1 MDRLNP
7 VTLITGAASGVG
19 AACVRELARRSQGGL
34 ILVDLDDP
42 SLCALADDLEQQ
54 NAAPE
59 RVSTLAF
66 DVADQERWAQASDFI
81 EAQYG
86 RLDWAVIY
94 AGMPKAPKSDL
105 LDFRRPSS
113 LLESAARSV
122 RALIPVLGRNEQGG
136 AVVINAAGEM
146 LKEPGGAAAK
156 TGVLPLLRTL
166 AKEGAARSIRVNAI
180 VPGATT
186 NAWSKTPWFNDLV
199 RETGGARE
207 AFDKIAK
214 MAHPMAR
221 YANSDDIG
229 RLIVMLLSDESPLT
243 GATLVVDGGYT
254 L

>member
-19 AACVRELARRSQGGL
+19 ATCLRELARRSQGGL
-34 ILVDLDDP
+34 ILVDLDDA
-42 SLCALADDLEQQ
+42 SLCAVADDLEKQ
-54 NAAPE
+54 NLPPE

-66 DVADQERWAQASDFI
+66 DVADEERWTQASDFI

-113 LLESAARSV
+113 LLDSAARSL
-122 RALIPVLGRNEQGG
+122 RALMPVMRKNHQGG
-136 AVVINAAGEM
+136 AAVINAAAEM

-156 TGVLPLLRTL
+156 SGVLPLLRVL
-166 AKEGAARSIRVNAI
+166 AKEGAPDRIRVNAI
-180 VPGATT
+180 APGATT
-186 NAWSKTPWFNDLV
+186 NAWAKTPWFNDLV

-214 MAHPMAR
+214 MPAPMAR

-229 RLIVMLLSDESPLT
+229 RLIVMLLSDESPMT

>member
-19 AACVRELARRSQGGL
+19 VTCLRELARRSQGGL
-34 ILVDLDDP
+34 ILVDLDDA
-42 SLCALADDLEQQ
+42 SLCAVADDLEKQ
-54 NAAPE
+54 NLAPE

-66 DVADQERWAQASDFI
+66 DVADEERWTQASDFI

-113 LLESAARSV
+113 LLDSAARSV
-122 RALIPVLGRNEQGG
+122 RALMPVMRKNLQGG
-136 AVVINAAGEM
+136 AVVINAAAEM

-156 TGVLPLLRTL
+156 SGVLPLLRVL
-166 AKEGAARSIRVNAI
+166 AKEGAPDRIRVNA
-180 VPGATT
+180 VAPGATT
-186 NAWSKTPWFNDLV
+186 NAWAKTPWFNDLV

-214 MAHPMAR
+214 MPALMAR

-229 RLIVMLLSDESPLT
+229 RLIVMLLSDESPMT

>member
-19 AACVRELARRSQGGL
+19 VACVREMARRSQGGL
-34 ILVDLDDP
+34 VLVDLDDAA
-42 SLCALADDLEQQ
+42 LCAVADDLEKE
-54 NAAPE
+54 NVVPE

-66 DVADQERWAQASDFI
+66 DVADEARWTEAADFI
-81 EAQYG
+81 DAQYG
-86 RLDWAVIY
+86 RLDWAVLY
-94 AGMPKAPKSDL
+94 AGMPKSKSDL

-113 LLESAARSV
+113 LLDSAARSL
-122 RALIPVLGRNEQGG
+122 RALTPLMAKNRQGG
-136 AVVINAAGEM
+136 AAVINAAAEV
-146 LKEPGGAAAK
+146 LKEPGGAASK
-156 TGVLPLLRTL
+156 SGVLPLMRVL
-166 AKEGAARSIRVNAI
+166 AKETAPGNIRVNAI
-180 VPGATT
+180 VPGVTS
-186 NAWSKTPWFNDLV
+186 NAFAKTPWFNHLV

-214 MAHPMAR
+214 MPTPMAR

-229 RLIVMLLSDESPLT
+229 RLIVMLLSDESALT